1 MAQLARSS
9 CLSGASDV
17 QKNPMKHAILLVAF
31 GASSPQGQNAL
42 KGFDAL
48 VRQRYPGVT
57 VRWAYTSVL
66 LRERMAQA
74 RQKSDSVFKAVCRL
88 GLEHFEAVAV
98 QPLQTIPGQEHG
110 EVRLAV
116 EEAAEHEH
124 LLCRV
129 GAPLLASADD
139 VRATAQ
145 ALVRHL
151 PADRAA
157 DEDVVFMGHGAEHEA
172 VARYVDLANAVHAL
186 DNRVH
191 VGAMNGAVTLESILP
206 NLASRRVW
214 LMPLLSVVGR
224 HALEDMA
231 GENGHSWRS
240 RIEAHGHQCLPV
252 LMGTAEYAGVAEI
265 WLRHLEDAVQSLAAG
280 WEKR

>member
-1 MAQLARSS
+1 M
-9 CLSGASDV
+9 
-17 QKNPMKHAILLVAF
+17 
-31 GASSPQGQNAL
+31 
-42 KGFDAL
+42 
-48 VRQRYPGVT
+48 
-57 VRWAYTSVL
+57 
-66 LRERMAQA
+66 
-74 RQKSDSVFKAVCRL
+74 CRL

-129 GAPLLASADD
+129 GAPRWHQQTMCAPP
-139 VRATAQ
+139 RRRWCGICPQTAPPTKTWCLWGMVPMNSRRQ
-145 ALVRHL
+145 
-151 PADRAA
+151 PA
-157 DEDVVFMGHGAEHEA
+157 MWI
-172 VARYVDLANAVHAL
+172 ANAVHAL
-186 DNRVH
+186 DSRVH
-191 VGAMNGAVTLESILP
+191 VGAMNGAVTLDSILP
-206 NLASRRVW
+206 NLVSHRVW
-214 LMPLLSVVGR
+214 LASLLSVVGR

-265 WLRHLEDAVQSLAAG
+265 WLRHLEDAVQPLAAG

>member
-1 MAQLARSS
+1 MAQLTRPS
-9 CLSGASDV
+9 CLYGASDV
-17 QKNPMKHAILLVAF
+17 QKDPMKHAILLVAF

-110 EVRLAV
+110 EVR
-116 EEAAEHEH
+116 AAPA
-124 LLCRV
+124 LPC

-157 DEDVVFMGHGAEHEA
+157 DENVVFMGHGAEHEA
-172 VARYVDLANAVHAL
+172 VARYVDLSDAVHKL
-186 DNRVH
+186 DSRVH

-206 NLASRRVW
+206 NLVSHRVW

-240 RIEAHGHQCLPV
+240 RIVAHGHQCRPV

>member
-1 MAQLARSS
+1 
-9 CLSGASDV
+9 
-17 QKNPMKHAILLVAF
+17 MKHAILLVAF

-252 LMGTAEYAGVAEI
+252 LMGTAEYTGVAEI